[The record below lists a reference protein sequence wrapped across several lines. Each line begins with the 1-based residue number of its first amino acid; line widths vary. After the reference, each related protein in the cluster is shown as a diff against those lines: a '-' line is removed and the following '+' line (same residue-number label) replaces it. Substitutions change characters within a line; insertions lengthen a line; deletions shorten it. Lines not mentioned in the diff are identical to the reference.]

1 MQTVK
6 QTGADRV
13 KEHRL
18 QQTQS
23 SGCIERARR
32 GSVEQLT
39 RGSALC
45 HDDCRRSLGVAGA
58 QQRTDHPQHHR
69 AAAES
74 HSTARLALVTS
85 QQLAIVMVQRRD
97 QYCKSI
103 HNK

>member
-23 SGCIERARR
+23 SGCIERARS

-39 RGSALC
+39 LGSALC
-45 HDDCRRSLGVAGA
+45 HDDCRGSLGVAGA
-58 QQRTDHPQHHR
+58 QQRMTRPQHHR
-69 AAAES
+69 AASET
-74 HSTARLALVTS
+74 HGTARIPGVGHCQGAKV
-85 QQLAIVMVQRRD
+85 
-97 QYCKSI
+97 
-103 HNK
+103 